1 MSRSVVQA
9 LALALMLTSA
19 SAGAHDPSAYGG
31 LFRSRDL
38 GGTWL
43 NADIGLFLNA
53 ALTVAVDPRDPAHLL
68 MGTDLG
74 LLRSRSGGRRW
85 TPEGQ
90 AQIIGAVFALS
101 FAPDGQSVLCAAPS
115 GVFRF
120 QDGHWTSADAPQGAT
135 PARALAMGAA
145 PGRVYLLGR
154 GGLFRS
160 DDGGRSYDRI
170 ATTLPAEAEI
180 TALAVA
186 TSPSEIIHAVID
198 GAVMASEDGGETWR
212 RHADGLGAAAI
223 DTVVPD
229 PSVPGRVWAA
239 GADRIHVSDDL
250 GSTWRAVG
258 QPLPE
263 PGTTIRGI
271 AADPAASTLV
281 VTTHR
286 GMYRSEDGGATW
298 TLKEDNLPVHLEAG
312 PLARHPGD
320 ARVLYAVYSLMPYD
334 EVWRTAL
341 EGSNLL
347 ARTDPVSLAGGLAFL
362 LLLIIGGALLARWL
376 ARQRAAGTAS
386 GGSRP

>member
-1 MSRSVVQA
+1 
-9 LALALMLTSA
+9 MLTGA
-19 SAGAHDPSAYGG
+19 GAGAHDPSAYGG

-53 ALTVAVDPRDPAHLL
+53 ALTVAIDPRDPAHLV

-74 LLRSRSGGRRW
+74 LLRSRSGGRSW

-90 AQIIGAVFALS
+90 AQIIGAAFALAFS
-101 FAPDGQSVLCAAPS
+101 PDGQSVLCAAPS

-120 QDGHWTSADAPQGAT
+120 QDGQWTSADAPQGAV

-145 PGRVYLLGR
+145 PSRVYLLGSS
-154 GGLFRS
+154 GLFRS
-160 DDGGRSYDRI
+160 DDGGRSYGRI
-170 ATTLPAEAEI
+170 ATALPPESEI

-186 TSPSEIIHAVID
+186 TSPREIMHAVVD
-198 GAVMASEDGGETWR
+198 GALMASEDGGETWR
-212 RHADGLGAAAI
+212 RRADGLGDAPI
-223 DTVVPD
+223 DTVVSD
-229 PSVPGRVWAA
+229 PSISSRVWAA
-239 GADRIHVSDDL
+239 AADRIHVSDDRGL
-250 GSTWRAVG
+250 TWRVVG

-263 PGTTIRGI
+263 PGTNVRGI
-271 AADPAASTLV
+271 AADPATRTLV

-286 GMYRSEDGGATW
+286 GMYRSEDGGASW
-298 TLKEDNLPVHLEAG
+298 ALKEDNLPVHLEAG
-312 PLARHPGD
+312 PLARDPSD
-320 ARVLYAVYSLMPYD
+320 ARVLYAVYSLLPYG

-376 ARQRAAGTAS
+376 ARQRSETVS
-386 GGSRP
+386 GGSRS

>member
-1 MSRSVVQA
+1 
-9 LALALMLTSA
+9 MLTSA
-19 SAGAHDPSAYGG
+19 GAGAHDPSAYGG

-74 LLRSRSGGRRW
+74 LLRSRSGGRSW
-85 TPEGQ
+85 TPEDQ
-90 AQIIGAVFALS
+90 AQIIGAVFALA
-101 FAPDGQSVLCAAPS
+101 FTPDGETALCAAPS

-120 QDGHWTSADAPQGAT
+120 HDGEWTRADAPQGAT
-135 PARALAMGAA
+135 PARALAIGAA
-145 PGRVYLLGR
+145 PGRVYLLGS

-170 ATTLPAEAEI
+170 ARTLPAEAEI

-186 TSPSEIIHAVID
+186 TSPSEIVHAVID
-198 GAVMASEDGGETWR
+198 RALMASEDGGDTWR
-212 RHADGLGAAAI
+212 RGADGLGDAPI
-223 DTVVPD
+223 DTVVLD
-229 PSVPGRVWAA
+229 PSSPRRVWAA
-239 GADRIHVSDDL
+239 GADRVHRSDDQGL
-250 GSTWRAVG
+250 TWRAVG

-263 PGTTIRGI
+263 PGTRVRGI
-271 AADPAASTLV
+271 AADPGARTLV

-286 GMYRSEDGGATW
+286 GLYRSEDGGASW
-298 TLKEDNLPVHLEAG
+298 ALKEDNLPVHLEAG
-312 PLARHPGD
+312 PLARDPSD
-320 ARVLYAVYSLMPYD
+320 ARALYAVYSLLPYG

-341 EGSNLL
+341 QGSNLL

-362 LLLIIGGALLARWL
+362 LLLIIGGTLLARWL
-376 ARQRAAGTAS
+376 ARQRDAGTAPD
-386 GGSRP
+386 GWHL

>member
-1 MSRSVVQA
+1 MPRSVVQA

-53 ALTVAVDPRDPAHLL
+53 ALTLAVDPRDPAHLL

-74 LLRSRSGGRRW
+74 LLRSRSGGRSW
-85 TPEGQ
+85 APEGQ
-90 AQIIGAVFALS
+90 AQIIGAVFALA
-101 FAPDGQSVLCAAPS
+101 FTPDGQTVLCAAPS
-115 GVFRF
+115 GVFRSH
-120 QDGHWTSADAPQGAT
+120 DGEWTRADAPQGAT

-170 ATTLPAEAEI
+170 ARTLPAEAEI

-186 TSPSEIIHAVID
+186 TSPSEIVHAVID
-198 GAVMASEDGGETWR
+198 GAAMASEDGGETWHR
-212 RHADGLGAAAI
+212 RAGGFGDAPI
-223 DTVVPD
+223 DTVVLD
-229 PSVPGRVWAA
+229 PSSPRRVWAA
-239 GADRIHVSDDL
+239 GADRVYRSDDRGL
-250 GSTWRAVG
+250 TWRAVG

-263 PGTTIRGI
+263 PGTTVRGI
-271 AADPAASTLV
+271 AADPAARTLV

-286 GMYRSEDGGATW
+286 GLYRSEDGGASW
-298 TLKEDNLPVHLEAG
+298 ALKEDNLPVHLDAG
-312 PLARHPGD
+312 PLARDPSD
-320 ARVLYAVYSLMPYD
+320 PRALYAVYSLLPYG

-376 ARQRAAGTAS
+376 ARQRGAGTAS
-386 GGSRP
+386 GAWHP

>member
-1 MSRSVVQA
+1 VPRLLLHL
-9 LALALMLTSA
+9 LALVLSLV
-19 SAGAHDPSAYGG
+19 SAGASAHDPSAYGG

-74 LLRSRSGGRRW
+74 LLRSRSGGQSW
-85 TPEGQ
+85 TPERQ
-90 AQIIGAVFALS
+90 TQIIGAVFALAFS
-101 FAPDGQSVLCAAPS
+101 PDGQTVLCAAPS

-120 QDGHWTSADAPQGAT
+120 HDGEWTRADAPQDAA

-154 GGLFRS
+154 RGLFRS

-186 TSPSEIIHAVID
+186 TSSSEIVHAVID
-198 GAVMASEDGGETWR
+198 GALMASEDGGETWR
-212 RHADGLGAAAI
+212 RRADGLGGAPI
-223 DTVVPD
+223 DTVVLD
-229 PSVPGRVWAA
+229 PSSPRRVWAA
-239 GADRIHVSDDL
+239 GADRVHRSDDL
-250 GSTWRAVG
+250 GLTWRAVG

-263 PGTTIRGI
+263 PGTIVRGI
-271 AADPAASTLV
+271 AADPAARTLV

-286 GMYRSEDGGATW
+286 GMYRSEDGGASW
-298 TLKEDNLPVHLEAG
+298 ALKEDNLPVHLEAG
-312 PLARHPGD
+312 PLARDPTD
-320 ARVLYAVYSLMPYD
+320 ARALYAVYSLMPYG

-347 ARTDPVSLAGGLAFL
+347 ARTDPVSLAGALAFL
-362 LLLIIGGALLARWL
+362 LLLIISGTLLARWL

-386 GGSRP
+386 GAWHP

>member
-1 MSRSVVQA
+1 VPRFFVQA
-9 LALALMLTSA
+9 LALTLMLTSA
-19 SAGAHDPSAYGG
+19 GARAHDPSAYGG

-43 NADIGLFLNA
+43 NADVGLFLNA

-74 LLRSRSGGRRW
+74 LLRSGSGGRSW

-90 AQIIGAVFALS
+90 GQIIGAVFALAFS
-101 FAPDGQSVLCAAPS
+101 PDGQSVLCAAPS

-120 QDGHWTSADAPQGAT
+120 RDGEWTGAEAPQAAI
-135 PARALAMGAA
+135 PARALASGAA
-145 PGRVYLLGR
+145 PGRIYLLGPGR
-154 GGLFRS
+154 LFAS
-160 DDGGRSYDRI
+160 DDGGQSYGRV
-170 ATTLPAEAEI
+170 ATTLPEGSEI
-180 TALAVA
+180 TGIAVA
-186 TSPSEIIHAVID
+186 TQPKEVLLAVID
-198 GAVMASEDGGETWR
+198 GTVMASEDGGKAWR
-212 RHADGLGAAAI
+212 RRVEGLGDAPI
-223 DTVVPD
+223 DTVVLDLASPR
-229 PSVPGRVWAA
+229 RVWAA
-239 GADRIHVSDDL
+239 GADRIHRSDDL
-250 GSTWRAVG
+250 GLTWRAVG

-263 PGTTIRGI
+263 PGTTVRGI

-286 GMYRSEDGGATW
+286 GMYRSEDGGSTW
-298 TLKEDNLPVHLEAG
+298 ALKEDNLPVHLEAG
-312 PLARHPGD
+312 PLARDPSD
-320 ARVLYAVYSLMPYD
+320 ARTLFAVYSLMPYG

-376 ARQRAAGTAS
+376 ARQRSARTAS
-386 GGSRP
+386 GGPRP